1 MPGQP
6 DLQADV
12 LRLNGF
18 NSFNEMQAAAL
29 ERDWRGGSL
38 VVSAPTAAGKT
49 LVAELIAL
57 NCIINKGLKVVY
69 TCPLRALAAE
79 HYGEC
84 KRKYSKELNVRA
96 ALSTGDLDSSS
107 SYLQNYDFIF
117 STVEKLDSLIRHKAG
132 WLGSV
137 GLLVVD
143 EIHLLDSDR
152 GPTLEMAV
160 SKLRCLCPK
169 MQLLALSATIP
180 NADEIARW
188 LGADLVESDFR
199 PVPLK
204 EGVFFGGGIVYGDG
218 SSEPVKGKGALI
230 SIVKD
235 TLFVKGK
242 QAMVFANTRKRAE
255 GMAKQLSPVAEKNLG
270 EKEKAGLRKCADEI
284 LSALDSPTE
293 QCRRLSDLV
302 GKGVAF
308 HHAGLVE
315 RQRSAIEGAFREN
328 KIRVISATP
337 TLAAGINT
345 PAHTVIIPSVYR
357 YTDAGMQ
364 RIPVREYK
372 QMSGRASRPKY
383 DAEGRSV
390 LIARSKAEAEW
401 LMRDFVNGKIE
412 RVGSNLGMQPVLRM
426 HLLALIASDFVFDL
440 GSMQDFFG
448 RTFYALQFGDLGE
461 LFVKIREVLAE
472 LQEMGFVVSDGGRI
486 SATPLGRRVSELYID
501 PLSAFSLIQGMG
513 RACKFQP
520 FSYLFLFSCCSELF
534 PPLSVSRPREAL
546 LWGQLQLRKQELP
559 AEIDREMFL
568 DSHLVRKFNTALLFE
583 QWIEE
588 AREQSIMDDF
598 GIQPGIL
605 HGKLRQCGWLCYSA
619 IELAKLLRLERHF
632 APLAKLSKRLQHGV
646 REELVFLT
654 EVRHVGR
661 VRARILWRANIR
673 SVAELMRADVRDLGR
688 ILGQGA
694 AEKIK
699 AELGQK
705 KRGSHPRVQAAG
717 Q

>member
-1 MPGQP
+1 MQNQGVSA
-6 DLQADV
+6 DSLQGKV

-18 NSFNEMQAAAL
+18 SSFNEMQEAVL
-29 ERDWRGGSL
+29 RKDWRNKSI

-57 NCIINKGLKVVY
+57 NCIVNKGLKVVY

-84 KRKYSKELNVRA
+84 KRKYSKELNVRV

-107 SYLQNYDFIF
+107 SYLQRYDLIF
-117 STVEKLDSLIRHKAG
+117 TTYEKLDSLMRHKAE
-132 WLGSV
+132 WLGSI
-137 GLLVVD
+137 GLLIVD
-143 EIHLLDSDR
+143 EIHVIDSDR

-160 SKLRCLCPK
+160 SKLRQLCPK

-180 NADEIARW
+180 NADELARW
-188 LGADLVESDFR
+188 LGAELVESDFR

-204 EGVFFGGGIVYGDG
+204 EGVFFGGEIVYSDG
-218 SSEPVKGKGALI
+218 SSEALKGKGALS

-235 TLFVKGK
+235 TLFEKGK
-242 QAMVFANTRKRAE
+242 QALVFANTRKRAE
-255 GMAKQLSPVAEKNLG
+255 GMAKQLSSVIEKNLG
-270 EKEKAGLRKCADEI
+270 EKEKAALEKCAGEV

-293 QCRRLSDLV
+293 QCRCLSNLV
-302 GKGVAF
+302 GKGAAF

-315 RQRSAIEGAFREN
+315 KQRSAVEGAFREN

-383 DAEGRSV
+383 DTDGRSV
-390 LIARSKAEAEW
+390 LIAKSKAEAEW
-401 LMRDFVNGKIE
+401 LMRDFVNGKVE
-412 RVGSNLGMQPVLRM
+412 QVGSNLGMQPVLRM

-448 RTFYALQFGDLGE
+448 RTFYALQFGDLSE

-472 LQEMGFVVSDGGRI
+472 LQEMGFVAADENRL
-486 SATPLGRRVSELYID
+486 SATPLGSRVSELCID
-501 PLSAFSLIQGMG
+501 PLSAFILISGMK
-513 RACKFQP
+513 RAAKFSP

-546 LWGQLQLRKQELP
+546 LWEQLQLRKQELP
-559 AEIDREMFL
+559 ADIDREMFL

-583 QWIEE
+583 QWIDE
-588 AREQSIMDDF
+588 AREQLIMDDF

-619 IELAKLLRLERHF
+619 TELAKLLRMEQHYT
-632 APLAKLSKRLQHGV
+632 PLAKLSKRLQHGV
-646 REELVFLT
+646 KEELVFLT

-661 VRARILWRANIR
+661 VRARMLWRANIR
-673 SVAELMRADVRDLGR
+673 SVADLMRADVRDLGR

-699 AELGQK
+699 SELGQK
-705 KRGSHPRVQAAG
+705 KRGSRQRA
-717 Q
+717 